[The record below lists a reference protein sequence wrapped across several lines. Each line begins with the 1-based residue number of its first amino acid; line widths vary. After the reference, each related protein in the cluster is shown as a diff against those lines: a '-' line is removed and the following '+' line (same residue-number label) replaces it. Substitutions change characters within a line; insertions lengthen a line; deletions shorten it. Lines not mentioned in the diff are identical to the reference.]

1 MAKLISKVYGD
12 ALFDYALENNL
23 IEQTYEEAIDI
34 NYIFKTSKELRDFV
48 NNPIISTEDKKKSIH
63 DIFINN
69 VWKGNFAKILSV
81 FRLDSLIKG
90 KNTKILSFLYI
101 IIDKGRAKDINNIF
115 DYFLSRVR
123 EYKNIAVAY
132 VESARELNNTQKKLL
147 EEKLLNTTNYNQFIF
162 EYSVDEDLI
171 SGIRIVV
178 GDRVIDS
185 TIKTKIN
192 TLSKNL
198 RGV

>member
-81 FRLDSLIKG
+81 FKLDSLIKG

-171 SGIRIVV
+171 SGIKIVV

>member
-81 FRLDSLIKG
+81 FKLDSLIKG
-90 KNTKILSFLYI
+90 KNT
-101 IIDKGRAKDINNIF
+101 
-115 DYFLSRVR
+115 
-123 EYKNIAVAY
+123 
-132 VESARELNNTQKKLL
+132 SAPFWNK
-147 EEKLLNTTNYNQFIF
+147 
-162 EYSVDEDLI
+162 S
-171 SGIRIVV
+171 
-178 GDRVIDS
+178 
-185 TIKTKIN
+185 
-192 TLSKNL
+192 
-198 RGV
+198 